1 MADTGIFA
9 TTAEVQR
16 KAGAN
21 ASSTSN
27 VEAYIND
34 FMTQAESLINAQTRT
49 NWSDLYSGL
58 NVDVKGILKMAAS
71 AWAAMKV
78 INYDMSGFT
87 SRVEAETMLDVLRDE
102 FVNCMKTLEDMKV
115 RQFIK
120 DA

>member
-16 KAGAN
+16 MAGAN
-21 ASSTSN
+21 ASTVSN

-49 NWSDLYSGL
+49 NWSDLYSSL
-58 NVDVKGILKMAAS
+58 NVDVKGILKMAAACWS
-71 AWAAMKV
+71 AMAV

-87 SRVEAETMLDVLRDE
+87 SRVEAETMLDVLRDR
-102 FVNCMKTLEDMKV
+102 FVQCMKTLDDANV
-115 RQFIK
+115 RQFVE